1 MYLPPTTK
9 KSVLRKTK
17 GSKTKQSKDLQPSLL
32 LLPRALSISFLRLIC
47 RGGSPDQPLLLT
59 RSPFYSVARQVLHGS
74 RNLCHVWKSNN
85 RSGAASYSFCVG
97 GEECCCCCCCCGRL
111 RIRFSLVL
119 SNLERLFATGHDRRR
134 PLPRLRTFG
143 QVSSSSLSFAPPLH
157 PRLKPPPPPPTR
169 KRGDLSDIRALESSA
184 THTRIKK
191 K

>member
-1 MYLPPTTK
+1 MGVSPHHPPPLPMCGSTPLPAPNSRQKNILCTSHPPPK

-32 LLPRALSISFLRLIC
+32 LLPPRPLYLIFAIDMS
-47 RGGSPDQPLLLT
+47 RGGPDQPLPSP
-59 RSPFYSVARQVLHGS
+59 SPFYSVARQVLQGS

-119 SNLERLFATGHDRRR
+119 SNLERLFATGH
-134 PLPRLRTFG
+134 
-143 QVSSSSLSFAPPLH
+143 
-157 PRLKPPPPPPTR
+157 
-169 KRGDLSDIRALESSA
+169 
-184 THTRIKK
+184 
-191 K
+191 